1 MTKYKVLI
9 VALLSP
15 KWSNHSTRSS
25 TQIRKGKVHKFE
37 VKTQKLSLSIDLR
50 EIGESG
56 AWTHLRNFFF
66 GGGYRGL
73 TRNWKSWSILNDFI
87 VGVADFPFYV
97 RIEETH
103 PPDGGTTAR
112 SIASAVSGW
121 WQVTKELLCHVY
133 TVSYNL
139 TLDILSKTNFI
150 IKRVFNHRISI

>member
-66 GGGYRGL
+66 GGG
-73 TRNWKSWSILNDFI
+73 
-87 VGVADFPFYV
+87 GVP
-97 RIEETH
+97 R
-103 PPDGGTTAR
+103 
-112 SIASAVSGW
+112 
-121 WQVTKELLCHVY
+121 
-133 TVSYNL
+133 
-139 TLDILSKTNFI
+139 
-150 IKRVFNHRISI
+150 FNKKLKKLVNIR